1 MGWTRVVNRATEVLL
16 IGLMAAIVVLV
27 FSQVVLRYG
36 LRNAPPWTE
45 EMARWLFTWVIFI
58 GTPVAYKRKAHIVID
73 ILIVRISERPR
84 RVVEAA
90 VLALGAAF
98 LAVVVVEGIRTMQI
112 AAGSVSSVME
122 ISLAYVFLPIPLG
135 AAITLLHVL
144 DDLWTVVRWRR
155 G

>member
-16 IGLMAAIVVLV
+16 IALMVAIVLLV
-27 FSQVVLRYG
+27 FFQVVLRYG

-58 GTPVAYKRKAHIVID
+58 GTPVAYKCKAHVAIDIVIG
-73 ILIVRISERPR
+73 RISGQSR
-84 RVVEAA
+84 RAVEGVVL
-90 VLALGAAF
+90 VLVAAF
-98 LAVVVVEGIRTMQI
+98 LAVVVVQGVLTMQI

-122 ISLAYVFLPIPLG
+122 LSMAYIFLPIPLG

-144 DDLWTVVRWRR
+144 DDLWTVVQGRR
-155 G
+155 R